1 MRKPFRCGFE
11 HVESRCGHV
20 SGSLLRHSVQF
31 GFGYILGQNKCF
43 RWLPM
48 YWAYRSFRVCV
59 IWASVIPGSFHNW
72 FESLGLIWSLDV
84 HLSMYGNLDWAHF
97 SSRFLCSLLT
107 YVCRFRM
114 APICVPV
121 GTPFSQYGVV
131 WAVCIL
137 GVLVGLSRRA
147 PLFAS

>member
-1 MRKPFRCGFE
+1 MFF
-11 HVESRCGHV
+11 
-20 SGSLLRHSVQF
+20 L
-31 GFGYILGQNKCF
+31 
-43 RWLPM
+43 WLPM
-48 YWAYRSFRVCV
+48 YWAYRNFRVCIILV
-59 IWASVIPGSFHNW
+59 FVVPGFFQNW
-72 FESLGLIWSLDV
+72 LESLWLIWLLDV
-84 HLSMYGNLDWAHF
+84 HLSIYVNLDWASL
-97 SSRFLCSLLT
+97 SSWFLCSSLM

-114 APICVPV
+114 APVCVPV